1 MAKVKGSAT
10 TPKGTLPPQMLKRF
24 GLTQNAPGNYE
35 SDLSRSSQETRR
47 WVKRMTQ
54 DMVTLRM
61 LKQCKTETQLPLT
74 VKSAIKYFSHP
85 FGGEKGERV
94 RYNSGSSEGAD
105 PTKVPLKV

>member
-24 GLTQNAPGNYE
+24 GLTQNAPGYYVV
-35 SDLSRSSQETRR
+35 DLSRSSAETRK

-61 LKQCKTETQLPLT
+61 MKQCKTETKLPLP
-74 VKSAIKYFSHP
+74 VRNAIKYFSHP
-85 FGGEKGERV
+85 FGGEKNERT
-94 RYNSGSSEGAD
+94 RYNGGASEGVD